1 MGALEVAARTEWLGS
16 KLPKDKIQLR
26 LTHIPQTLSILK
38 SWLSGRYFWN
48 IIFVFFSSF
57 CGEDYGGYS
66 RRYQSPRWALISI
79 RGSTVPSP
87 SLKLVH
93 LSLVHCQSEETK
105 LSILLGF
112 SLLFSFVENFER
124 KTMGIYFW
132 DWICKRL
139 QKINQFLLTKK
150 LARYWPFVEGYR
162 PNPWVGYTS
171 VPFP

>member
-26 LTHIPQTLSILK
+26 LTHIPQTFSILK

-79 RGSTVPSP
+79 RGYYLQ
-87 SLKLVH
+87 LKYCPF
-93 LSLVHCQSEETK
+93 SMSQTNPPFSCP
-105 LSILLGF
+105 LSIWRKKFPFSWDFLCCSLSWRNSRGKNVKKLTKF
-112 SLLFSFVENFER
+112 VGQKVSSLL
-124 KTMGIYFW
+124 
-132 DWICKRL
+132 
-139 QKINQFLLTKK
+139 
-150 LARYWPFVEGYR
+150 YWPLVNGYR
-162 PNPWVGYTS
+162 PNSWLGYTS
-171 VPFP
+171 DSFP